1 MHRCTRNA
9 TTIDFIFSGE
19 RIMAARK
26 KGKRAP
32 AKARGAVTNA
42 IGKGHQ
48 VWLAGLG
55 ALARAQREGPKLFEN
70 LVEEG
75 SEFEQRQ
82 RTNVRQLAEGAWK
95 ELRETVDTRTSAAR
109 GKANEALDNL
119 EEIFQTRVQKALQQ
133 LGMPTSH
140 EIGALSRKVN
150 ELNRSV
156 QALTR
161 SKPAA
166 AARKASAA
174 PPAEEAVF

>member
-1 MHRCTRNA
+1 
-9 TTIDFIFSGE
+9 
-19 RIMAARK
+19 MANIIE
-26 KGKRAP
+26 
-32 AKARGAVTNA
+32 T
-42 IGKGHQ
+42 GHQ

-55 ALARAQREGPKLFEN
+55 ALARAQREGPKLFES

-75 SEFEQRQ
+75 SAIEKRQ
-82 RTNVRQLAEGAWK
+82 RDNVRHLAQDAWK
-95 ELRETVDTRTSAAR
+95 DLRETVDTRTAEAR
-109 GKANEALDNL
+109 GKATEALDNL

-161 SKPAA
+161 GKPAA
-166 AARKASAA
+166 AGRKAHRPASAA
-174 PPAEEAVF
+174 EGAAV

>member
-1 MHRCTRNA
+1 
-9 TTIDFIFSGE
+9 
-19 RIMAARK
+19 MAVRK
-26 KGKRAP
+26 KAKRAP
-32 AKARGAVTNA
+32 AKARSAMANV
-42 IGKGHQ
+42 IGVGHQ

-55 ALARAQREGPKLFEN
+55 ALARAQSEGPKLFES

-75 SEFEQRQ
+75 EAIERRQ
-82 RTNVRQLAEGAWK
+82 RANVRHLAQGAWQD
-95 ELRETVDTRTSAAR
+95 LRESIDTRASAAR

-119 EEIFQTRVQKALQQ
+119 EQIFQSRVQKALQQ

-161 SKPAA
+161 SKSTATS
-166 AARKASAA
+166 RKAPSA
-174 PPAEEAVF
+174 PPAEGAVV

>member
-1 MHRCTRNA
+1 
-9 TTIDFIFSGE
+9 
-19 RIMAARK
+19 MAARK

-32 AKARGAVTNA
+32 AKARGAMANV
-42 IGKGHQ
+42 IGTGHQ

-55 ALARAQREGPKLFEN
+55 AWARAQREGPKLFES
-70 LVEEG
+70 LVKEG
-75 SEFEQRQ
+75 GAFEHRQ
-82 RTNVRQLAEGAWK
+82 RANVRHLAQGALQ
-95 ELRETVDTRTSAAR
+95 ELRETVDTRTAAVR
-109 GKANEALDNL
+109 GKASEALDNL

-161 SKPAA
+161 GKPAA
-166 AARKASAA
+166 AARKASPA

>member
-1 MHRCTRNA
+1 
-9 TTIDFIFSGE
+9 
-19 RIMAARK
+19 MAARK
-26 KGKRAP
+26 KSKRAP
-32 AKARGAVTNA
+32 AKARGAMANVIET
-42 IGKGHQ
+42 GHQ

-55 ALARAQREGPKLFEN
+55 ALVRAQREGPKLFES

-75 SEFEQRQ
+75 GALEQRQ
-82 RTNVRQLAEGAWK
+82 RTNVRHLAQGALHD
-95 ELRETVDTRTSAAR
+95 LRETLDTRTAAAR
-109 GKANEALDNL
+109 GKASEAIENL
-119 EEIFQTRVQKALQQ
+119 EQIFQARVQKALQQ

-166 AARKASAA
+166 AARKAAPP
-174 PPAEEAVF
+174 PPAETAPF

>member
-1 MHRCTRNA
+1 
-9 TTIDFIFSGE
+9 
-19 RIMAARK
+19 MAARK

-32 AKARGAVTNA
+32 AKERGAMANV
-42 IGKGHQ
+42 IGMGHQ

-55 ALARAQREGPKLFEN
+55 ALARAQREGPKLFES

-75 SEFEQRQ
+75 GAIEHRQ
-82 RTNVRQLAEGAWK
+82 RTNVRHLAEGAWK
-95 ELRETVDTRTSAAR
+95 ELRETVDTRTAAAR
-109 GKANEALDNL
+109 GKASEALDNL

-133 LGMPTSH
+133 LGMPTSQ

-156 QALTR
+156 QALGR
-161 SKPAA
+161 GKPTA
-166 AARKASAA
+166 AARKAPA